1 MSKEIESAV
10 NENEDLSYLNDINS
24 IKELFILIISEL
36 NESLQLKQKLFSF
49 KNFFPDILFLKLDY
63 FSKKKLCIK
72 DILIYLEQHN
82 YKFNNE
88 IIRNFIKHYDKHGG
102 MNLIYDDFL
111 KFISPQFSPKT
122 NIALNENDNISE
134 NIDAIFCD
142 ILIKEL
148 QMIGYINDMTLKIR
162 KNKEID
168 SHQIFMG
175 ISRNRNN
182 NFLDRR
188 ILYDFLDGKFH
199 ENEINQLIYFID
211 SDNDGLISYGDFR
224 DLLIPIKSDFESQS
238 EENNDEMCINE
249 NNDNIN
255 NDMNNINVKQ
265 RDNIEDEIC
274 HYNDENENNKSNYN
288 LVYNQKDILSNYN
301 ICNNNYED
309 FEMMVNKENKNILN
323 NQKLEG
329 NQNFNN
335 ITYNLV
341 YDNNKGNN
349 TDFNKNISNNFS
361 QKIFKEEK
369 TAIPDLK
376 KNNFPINFI
385 DNNKNLYIQDTNLTQ
400 NNFPFQQFQNI
411 YPKDSNS
418 NNIYIQNEIQKNGI
432 DVNHPNNTLPQFP
445 ITFGNNKLNFFNNQ
459 PNEKETENN
468 INNEINHN
476 YNIIDKNKIKEEMN
490 YYINRYLNNNNNLNL
505 DENDN
510 NINIKNKNIQYKK
523 NENLIEEIKI
533 FIEYINSIILNEN
546 KIEQIKETLSLREDI
561 SLKEIFILF
570 DKEQKNY
577 ISINNFELICKKVFN
592 IFPTLDQIKL
602 VFKRY
607 KNISTTNKKN
617 SLNLNFD
624 EFLHM
629 MIPEKM
635 EYRDIVNRKNSID
648 TTNIKLSKKTKNI
661 ITQLIKLIIQ
671 KESIYYKIKNKLN
684 EDSIEGVWNEMVKF
698 SYNNK
703 KVNKNTM
710 NKFLVEYDCFLS
722 EKQIDKIFIIF
733 DKVKKG
739 FICDNDFFEE
749 MNLLNL

>member
-111 KFISPQFSPKT
+111 KFISPQFGQNT

-148 QMIGYINDMTLKIR
+148 QIIGYINDMILKIR

-274 HYNDENENNKSNYN
+274 LYNNEENSKSNYN
-288 LVYNQKDILSNYN
+288 LEYNQKEN
-301 ICNNNYED
+301 INNDYIYNNNYED

-361 QKIFKEEK
+361 Q
-369 TAIPDLK
+369 T
-376 KNNFPINFI
+376 
-385 DNNKNLYIQDTNLTQ
+385 
-400 NNFPFQQFQNI
+400 
-411 YPKDSNS
+411 
-418 NNIYIQNEIQKNGI
+418 
-432 DVNHPNNTLPQFP
+432 
-445 ITFGNNKLNFFNNQ
+445 
-459 PNEKETENN
+459 
-468 INNEINHN
+468 
-476 YNIIDKNKIKEEMN
+476 
-490 YYINRYLNNNNNLNL
+490 
-505 DENDN
+505 
-510 NINIKNKNIQYKK
+510 
-523 NENLIEEIKI
+523 
-533 FIEYINSIILNEN
+533 
-546 KIEQIKETLSLREDI
+546 I
-561 SLKEIFILF
+561 SK
-570 DKEQKNY
+570 Y
-577 ISINNFELICKKVFN
+577 IS
-592 IFPTLDQIKL
+592 
-602 VFKRY
+602 
-607 KNISTTNKKN
+607 
-617 SLNLNFD
+617 
-624 EFLHM
+624 
-629 MIPEKM
+629 
-635 EYRDIVNRKNSID
+635 
-648 TTNIKLSKKTKNI
+648 
-661 ITQLIKLIIQ
+661 
-671 KESIYYKIKNKLN
+671 
-684 EDSIEGVWNEMVKF
+684 
-698 SYNNK
+698 
-703 KVNKNTM
+703 
-710 NKFLVEYDCFLS
+710 
-722 EKQIDKIFIIF
+722 
-733 DKVKKG
+733 
-739 FICDNDFFEE
+739 
-749 MNLLNL
+749 